1 MGEMMERQID
11 ARNVTMLPEWETKID
26 EEIEKLQGHHPG
38 IVHHI
43 RVTII
48 GTKHHRRGFFD
59 VHLVTSVPGGTLVVK
74 RNGEK
79 VRPLVVS
86 CFDTL
91 DRQLREYD
99 RGRQGIVKPHEE
111 RPSGTVYRILPADGY
126 GFLKTSDGEE
136 VYFHRNALDGV
147 TIEDLSAGDNVAFA
161 AEMGE
166 KGLQA
171 TWVRRS

>member
-1 MGEMMERQID
+1 MERQIET
-11 ARNVTMLPEWETKID
+11 RNVTMLPEWETKID
-26 EEIEKLQGHHPG
+26 QEIERLQVHHPG
-38 IVHHI
+38 IVHHL

-59 VHLVTSVPGGTLVVK
+59 VHLVASVPGDTLAVK
-74 RNGEK
+74 RNGER

-99 RGRQGIVKPHEE
+99 RERQGIVKPHEE
-111 RPSGTVYRILPADGY
+111 RPRGTVCRLLPADGY
-126 GFLKTSDGEE
+126 GFIKTPDGEE
-136 VYFHRNALDGV
+136 VYFHRNALDGL
-147 TIEDLSAGDNVAFA
+147 TIDQLAIGHLVAFA
-161 AEMGE
+161 TEMGE

-171 TWVRRS
+171 TWVRRH